1 MLDRAAVAMLMAA
14 AAFAPACAQ
23 APETAGRD
31 AQIRL
36 TVTSEGSRTVDVEGL
51 PSEDRAFLA
60 RATRSP
66 DEWAAI
72 LRVEVASDEPSLDE
86 DERPP
91 VLGVT
96 AVSDGVLR
104 FTPRFP
110 FDPGQRYDVVFDPS
124 SLPSAHSAA
133 ASSPLKLLHAVVEV
147 PAPVRVASTH
157 VVEVY
162 PSGPEVPE
170 NHLRLYLVFSGPMSS
185 SGGGAQVRLIDDQ
198 GHPVPD
204 PFLPLELELWNE
216 DRTRFTVLYDPG
228 RVKRGIWP
236 NEEMGRALVEGR
248 TYTLVVG
255 TDWRDAAGQPL
266 VSEFRQEFRVGVTR
280 RASHLPG
287 GVDARASGP
296 WYAAA
301 PRGGLPEAARLRA
314 VAPSTPR
321 RGGRRPTGRWGDQSR
336 AGGDALGFHSAR
348 VVAGGGSITW
358 SRHRVLRTWP
368 GTGSGD
374 RSRSPR
380 ATDSPCTGQR
390 ARRWR
395 FGCRARP
402 VITPFPR
409 STIRKSD
416 EVARHVVGFLRSPLR
431 GDRRRGVRGCLPH
444 LLGQV

>member
-1 MLDRAAVAMLMAA
+1 MLMAA

-23 APETAGRD
+23 APETVGRE

-51 PSEDRAFLA
+51 PSEDLAFLA
-60 RATRSP
+60 RATLSP

-86 DERPP
+86 DEWPA

-198 GHPVPD
+198 GQPVPD

-228 RVKRGIWP
+228 RVKRGIRP

-266 VSEFRQEFRVGVTR
+266 VSEFRHEFRVGSPEERAIDPAEWTLELPAPGTR
-280 RASHLPG
+280 QPLAAVFSRPLDYGLLHRAL
-287 GVDARASGP
+287 
-296 WYAAA
+296 
-301 PRGGLPEAARLRA
+301 
-314 VAPSTPR
+314 
-321 RGGRRPTGRWGDQSR
+321 
-336 AGGDALGFHSAR
+336 R
-348 VVAGGGSITW
+348 VVAEGGPLLDGVI
-358 SRHRVLRTWP
+358 RVEQGETRWVFT
-368 GTGSGD
+368 
-374 RSRSPR
+374 PR
-380 ATDSPCTGQR
+380 ASWQAGEYHLVAAPSLEDVAGNR
-390 ARRWR
+390 I
-395 FGCRARP
+395 GRP
-402 VITPFPR
+402 F
-409 STIRKSD
+409 
-416 EVARHVVGFLRSPLR
+416 EVASSNGQPLHGAEGASLPFR
-431 GDRRRGVRGCLPH
+431 LPGPAGDHAVSEEYNPEIR
-444 LLGQV
+444 

>member
-1 MLDRAAVAMLMAA
+1 MLMAA

-23 APETAGRD
+23 VPETAGGE

-36 TVTSEGSRTVDVEGL
+36 AVTSEGARTVDVEGL
-51 PSEDRAFLA
+51 PSGDLVFLA
-60 RATRSP
+60 RATLSP

-72 LRVEVASDEPSLDE
+72 LRVEVASDEPSPDE

-104 FTPRFP
+104 FTPQFP

-124 SLPSAHSAA
+124 SLPAAHSAA

-170 NHLRLYLVFSGPMSS
+170 NHLRLYIVFSGPMSS
-185 SGGGAQVRLIDDQ
+185 SGGGAQVRLMDDQ
-198 GHPVPD
+198 GQPVPD
-204 PFLPLELELWNE
+204 PFLPLELDLWNE

-228 RVKRGIWP
+228 RVKRGIRP

-266 VSEFRQEFRVGVTR
+266 VSEFRHEFRVGSPKERAIDPAEWTLEVPAPGTR
-280 RASHLPG
+280 QPL
-287 GVDARASGP
+287 
-296 WYAAA
+296 AAA
-301 PRGGLPEAARLRA
+301 FPRPLDYGLLHRA
-314 VAPSTPR
+314 
-321 RGGRRPTGRWGDQSR
+321 
-336 AGGDALGFHSAR
+336 LR
-348 VVAGGGSITW
+348 VVAEGGALVDGVI
-358 SRHRVLRTWP
+358 RVEQGETLWVFT
-368 GTGSGD
+368 
-374 RSRSPR
+374 PR
-380 ATDSPCTGQR
+380 ASWQSGEYHLVAAPSLEDVAGNR
-390 ARRWR
+390 I
-395 FGCRARP
+395 GRP
-402 VITPFPR
+402 F
-409 STIRKSD
+409 
-416 EVARHVVGFLRSPLR
+416 EVASSNGRPLH
-431 GDRRRGVRGCLPH
+431 GAKGASLPFR
-444 LLGQV
+444 LLGPAQPH